1 MSAYMSRADEI
12 MLFMIYLAMLGILYG
27 IARSSARRQKGLLF
41 GVTVPEAALDLPEVQ
56 ALIRS
61 FKRETDLL
69 ALAMVLVYIPLF
81 FLRTM
86 WLLFS
91 IWIVLFYAAIT
102 VPYLPYFKARRQMKQ
117 IKQAQGWAVTPP
129 LKLRAVD
136 TNASEAALPKPIGL
150 WTLLPPLVLSLVP
163 LFLPGQAA
171 AARGVVLSDALVV
184 VVCWAAGRWTFRR
197 KGEMV
202 TEDTAL
208 NQTLQRVRRSYWDR
222 FWRFMLWGCAG
233 LNFLMGA
240 VQNTGIA
247 VIGSMAFLVLLMG
260 GTLWME
266 LRLRRTQE
274 RLTRSSE
281 AVADEDDVWLL
292 GSLYYNPA
300 DSRVMVAKRLGLGT
314 TVNLATPIG
323 KLTIAF
329 LVVVIGSTL
338 FIGPAMGVAD
348 SIPTELELTGTP
360 SVSLVASHGKSEKYT
375 IAASRITDVQLRSA
389 LPECSRTAGTGL
401 DHYLEGDFYVTGE
414 GPAYFCLNPTAT
426 VFLRV
431 EAGGVTY
438 WFTGDSEEETASV
451 AMQLAA
457 DCGKQVNLQ

>member
-1 MSAYMSRADEI
+1 MAVYMSRADEI
-12 MLFMIYLAMLGILYG
+12 MLFVIYLAMLGILYG
-27 IARSSARRQKGLLF
+27 ITRNSARRQKGLLF
-41 GVTVPEAALDLPEVQ
+41 GVTVPETALDLPEVQ
-56 ALIRS
+56 ALIRC
-61 FKRETDLL
+61 FKRETDFL

-91 IWIVLFYAAIT
+91 VWIVLFYAAIT

-136 TNASEAALPKPIGL
+136 TNASEASLPKPIGL
-150 WTLLPPLVLSLVP
+150 WTLVLPLVISLLP
-163 LFLPGQAA
+163 AFLPGTA
-171 AARGVVLSDALVV
+171 AARGVVLADALVI

-233 LNFLMGA
+233 LNFLMGT

-274 RLTRSSE
+274 RMTKGAA

-300 DSRVMVAKRLGLGT
+300 DTRVMVAKRLGLGT

-329 LVVVIGSTL
+329 LVVVIVSTL
-338 FIGPAMGVAD
+338 FLGPAMGVAD
-348 SIPTELELTGTP
+348 SIPTELEITGST
-360 SVSLVASHGKSEKYT
+360 LVASHGKSEKYT
-375 IAASRITDVQLRSA
+375 IAADCITDVQLRDT
-389 LPECSRTAGTGL
+389 LPECRRTAATGL

-414 GPAYFCLNPTAT
+414 GQAYFCLNPTAT

-431 EAGGVTY
+431 EADGVTY
-438 WFTGDSEEETASV
+438 WFTGDSEEETAAV
-451 AMQLAA
+451 AMQLAT
-457 DCGKQVNLQ
+457 DCGKQVNRLY

>member
-1 MSAYMSRADEI
+1 MAVYMSRADEI
-12 MLFMIYLAMLGILYG
+12 MLFVIYLAMLGILYG
-27 IARSSARRQKGLLF
+27 ITRNSARRQKGLLF
-41 GVTVPEAALDLPEVQ
+41 GVTVPETALDLPEVQ
-56 ALIRS
+56 ALIRC

-91 IWIVLFYAAIT
+91 VWIVLFYAAIT

-136 TNASEAALPKPIGL
+136 TNASEASLPKPIGL
-150 WTLLPPLVLSLVP
+150 WTLILPLVISLLPV
-163 LFLPGQAA
+163 FLPGTA
-171 AARGVVLSDALVV
+171 AARGVVLADALVI

-208 NQTLQRVRRSYWDR
+208 NQTLQRVRRAYWDR

-233 LNFLMGA
+233 LNFLMGT
-240 VQNTGIA
+240 VQNPGIA
-247 VIGSMAFLVLLMG
+247 VIGSMAFLILLMG

-274 RLTRSSE
+274 RLTKGVA
-281 AVADEDDVWLL
+281 AVVDEDDVWLL

-300 DSRVMVAKRLGLGT
+300 DTRVMVAKRLGLGT

-329 LVVVIGSTL
+329 LVVVIVSTL
-338 FIGPAMGVAD
+338 FLGPAMGVAD
-348 SIPTELELTGTP
+348 SIPTELELTGST
-360 SVSLVASHGKSEKYT
+360 LVASHGKSEKYT
-375 IAASRITDVQLRSA
+375 IAADSITDVQLRDT
-389 LPECSRTAGTGL
+389 LPECSRTVGTGL

-414 GPAYFCLNPTAT
+414 GQAYFCLNPTAT

-438 WFTGDSEEETASV
+438 WFTGDSEEETEAV
-451 AMQLAA
+451 AQALENRA
-457 DCGKQVNLQ
+457 LQ

>member
-1 MSAYMSRADEI
+1 MAVYMSRADEI
-12 MLFMIYLAMLGILYG
+12 MLFVIYLAMLGILYG
-27 IARSSARRQKGLLF
+27 ITRNSARRQKGLLF
-41 GVTVPEAALDLPEVQ
+41 GVTVPETALDLPEVQ
-56 ALIRS
+56 ALIRC
-61 FKRETDLL
+61 FKRETDFL

-91 IWIVLFYAAIT
+91 VWIVLFYAAIT

-136 TNASEAALPKPIGL
+136 TNASEASLPKPIGL
-150 WTLLPPLVLSLVP
+150 WTLVLPLVISLLP
-163 LFLPGQAA
+163 AFLPGTA
-171 AARGVVLSDALVV
+171 AARGVVLADALVI

-233 LNFLMGA
+233 LNFLMGT

-274 RLTRSSE
+274 RLTKGAA

-300 DSRVMVAKRLGLGT
+300 DTRVMVAKRLGLGS

-329 LVVVIGSTL
+329 LVVVIVSTL
-338 FIGPAMGVAD
+338 FLGPAMGVAD
-348 SIPTELELTGTP
+348 SIPTELEITGST
-360 SVSLVASHGKSEKYT
+360 LVASHGKSEKYT
-375 IAASRITDVQLRSA
+375 IAADCITDVQLRDT
-389 LPECSRTAGTGL
+389 LPECRRTAATGL

-414 GPAYFCLNPTAT
+414 GQAYFCLNPTAT

-431 EAGGVTY
+431 EADGVTY
-438 WFTGDSEEETASV
+438 WFTGDSEEETAAV
-451 AMQLAA
+451 AMQLAT
-457 DCGKQVNLQ
+457 DCGKQVNRLY